1 MYRERASDSAIGGRL
16 AMKPP
21 VTSVPQFTLWRLMNS
36 ANATGTVF
44 EA

>member
-1 MYRERASDSAIGGRL
+1 
-16 AMKPP
+16 MKPP
-21 VTSVPQFTLWRLMNS
+21 VTSISQFALWRLMTS